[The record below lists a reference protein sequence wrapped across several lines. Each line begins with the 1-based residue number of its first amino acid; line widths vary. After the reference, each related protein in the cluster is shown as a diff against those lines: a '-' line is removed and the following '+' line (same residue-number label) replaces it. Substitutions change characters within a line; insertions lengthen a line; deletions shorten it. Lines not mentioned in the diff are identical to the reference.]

1 MRRRKNWKRNQMYK
15 TKQDWSELI
24 TTLLIGI
31 LSIVLSGLF
40 VVLYAT

>member
-1 MRRRKNWKRNQMYK
+1 MRRRKNWKRNQKYK
-15 TKQDWSELI
+15 IKQDWSELI

-31 LSIVLSGLF
+31 LSMVLSGLF